1 MKRVSRTWDEAERP
15 TIPSSQKCPVCSVL
29 ALYRH
34 YPGNGNYSYYDCKSC
49 GWRNKVSALLTL
61 VRLRRPIDPGVLY
74 LMELLDVSSDNMDD
88 TPPTSRVCTGG
99 STVSG
104 VDKPTQEGAT
114 KKYVDDNMKVG
125 V

>member
-1 MKRVSRTWDEAERP
+1 
-15 TIPSSQKCPVCSVL
+15 
-29 ALYRH
+29 
-34 YPGNGNYSYYDCKSC
+34 
-49 GWRNKVSALLTL
+49 
-61 VRLRRPIDPGVLY
+61 
-74 LMELLDVSSDNMDD
+74 MELLDVSSDNMDD